1 MSRYKVFAGVAAA
14 AILALAAGCGA
25 PGGSPSST
33 STLSPGQVASLY
45 HKLGQCIRSHGLP
58 DFPDPVKN
66 QQTGNWD
73 LAPGASAPPQRVLNA
88 CQSIIA
94 RLPSQGNSQGSRISS
109 SELAQY
115 RRFAQCM
122 RRQGLLSW
130 PDPNP
135 DGTFTL
141 PAGMSSVRG
150 AYQKQMAACNTYA
163 PAAGIHFTVSGQST
177 SGGGQ

>member
-1 MSRYKVFAGVAAA
+1 MSRYKVLAGAAAA
-14 AILALAAGCGA
+14 AILTLAAGCGA
-25 PGGSPSST
+25 PGGSPSSN
-33 STLSPGQVASLY
+33 STLSPGHVASLY
-45 HKLGQCIRSHGLP
+45 HELGQCIRSHGLP

-66 QQTGNWD
+66 PQTGNWQ
-73 LAPGASAPPQRVLNA
+73 LATGASAPPQHVLIA
-88 CQSIIA
+88 CESIIA
-94 RLPSQGNSQGSRISS
+94 RLPNQGNAQGPQISS

-141 PAGMSSVRG
+141 PIGMSSVRG
-150 AYQKQMAACNTYA
+150 AYQRQMAACDKYA
-163 PAAGIHFTVSGQST
+163 PAAGIKFTVSAVST